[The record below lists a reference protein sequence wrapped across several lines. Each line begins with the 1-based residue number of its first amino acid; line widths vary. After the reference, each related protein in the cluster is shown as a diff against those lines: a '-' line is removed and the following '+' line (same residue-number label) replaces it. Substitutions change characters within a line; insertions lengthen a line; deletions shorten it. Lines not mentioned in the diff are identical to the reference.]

1 MNVTP
6 LTPKVKWLRE
16 LLSLRE
22 FDEKVQHLT
31 AREQQVLRLLCDG
44 YTNRETAQVL
54 QISVRTVEAHRR
66 QIMTKFP
73 TYSLVTMA
81 ASLGKVELMYTL
93 HQDDWIAMAESHL
106 KH

>member
-6 LTPKVKWLRE
+6 LTPRVAWLRE
-16 LLSLRE
+16 LLSLRD

-31 AREQQVLRLLCDG
+31 DREQEVLRLLCEG
-44 YTNRETAQVL
+44 KTNKEAADIL
-54 QISVRTVEAHRR
+54 QISVRTVETHRR